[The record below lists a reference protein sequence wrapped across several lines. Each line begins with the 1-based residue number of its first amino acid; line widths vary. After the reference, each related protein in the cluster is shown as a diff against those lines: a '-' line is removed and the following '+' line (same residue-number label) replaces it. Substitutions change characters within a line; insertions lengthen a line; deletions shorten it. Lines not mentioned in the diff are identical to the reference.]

1 MALAKLT
8 RRQLA
13 YLVGSHSL
21 AGNID
26 TRWTAGGSD
35 TLTNSAI
42 IKRRLRN
49 SIGALAA
56 AEIVTDLAA
65 DSDLSG
71 PSTMKLGYGMGP
83 GGRGQAK
90 LFDDGLG

>member
-1 MALAKLT
+1 MALSKLL

-13 YLVGSHSL
+13 YLVGSHQL
-21 AGNID
+21 AGEID

-35 TLTNSAI
+35 TLTSATEI
-42 IKRRLRN
+42 TRRLN
-49 SIGALAA
+49 SRVGRLAA
-56 AEIVTDLAA
+56 AEIAADLAA

-71 PSTMKLGYGMGP
+71 FSTGKLAYGLGS
-83 GGRGQAK
+83 GGQGQAK